1 MSDTDTTARQPLILP
16 ALRPVY
22 GALDT
27 ISETILRVAAGV
39 ALVAHGWPKIQDPT
53 GAAGVFER
61 MGLAPAGL
69 LSVLLSCV
77 EFFGGILLILGLL
90 TRPAAAAALVVLLG
104 TVWFHWVTL
113 GQGYGGAELSIL
125 WSAILLFFAVR
136 GANAHSVD
144 ARIGKAF

>member
-1 MSDTDTTARQPLILP
+1 MSDTDTTARQSLIIP

-22 GALDT
+22 AGLET
-27 ISETILRVAAGV
+27 ISETLLRVAAGV
-39 ALVAHGWPKIQDPT
+39 ALVVHGWPKIQNPT
-53 GAAGVFER
+53 GSSGVFET
-61 MGLAPAGL
+61 MGLGPAGL
-69 LSVLLSCV
+69 LSVLLAAV

-90 TRPAAAAALVVLLG
+90 TRPAAAAALIVLLG

-125 WSAILLFFAVR
+125 WSAMLFFFAVR
-136 GANAHSVD
+136 GGNAHSVD